1 MGFETTVVISIFF
14 ITSLV
19 LGTHSYAVMSTS
31 NDIVTDA
38 EDMKYNMQYQ
48 KLNSKI
54 TINSMALDD
63 TSSILDINITNNG
76 NIVLASDE
84 ISILLDGKVINY
96 TYTPETRKWYPD
108 ETKMFS
114 VTDDSGFKDKRVKVV
129 TDIGIIAYKAGIPD
143 MAAI

>member
-1 MGFETTVVISIFF
+1 MGFETTVVITIFF

-108 ETKMFS
+108 ETKVFS
-114 VTDDSGFKDKRVKVV
+114 VTDDSGFADKRVKVV